1 MEPSIT
7 VTNHDYEKLLECIQ
21 NARYAS
27 NIPTMAITKLGDELK
42 KALRVPSDKVTT
54 NVITMNSRVAIED
67 VATGREFELTI
78 VYPQHAN
85 IAEKRVSVLAPM
97 GTALLGYTEGSV
109 VEWEMPNGMKKL
121 LVKKI
126 LYQPEANGE
135 LE

>member
-7 VTNHDYEKLLECIQ
+7 VTNHDYEKLLQCIQ
-21 NARYAS
+21 HARYAA
-27 NIPTMAITKLGDELK
+27 NVPTMAITKLGDELK
-42 KALRVPSDKVTT
+42 KAKRVPSEKVTT

-67 VATGREFELTI
+67 VETGREFELTV

-85 IAEKRVSVLAPM
+85 IAEKRISVLAPM

-126 LYQPEANGE
+126 IYQPEANGQ